1 MQWNIVCRVELYFFF
16 IFFLLNYIRY
26 FCFDVNIWL
35 LFYYFHSTH
44 HCYRIAF
51 KKTEENTHLQQ
62 KRSKRS
68 SVLPQSADGRKNWKK
83 TILKNSTMLSMLNVY
98 INCDR
103 FIIKENNTNF
113 QKILIF
119 NGMTSNVIKFMFFF
133 PSLRNSFYS
142 QSDRIEMSFTFTYD
156 CSCSMRAVWHIQ
168 NNHFLLVGILFSKIK
183 WNICLGNVPVR

>member
-1 MQWNIVCRVELYFFF
+1 MIA
-16 IFFLLNYIRY
+16 I
-26 FCFDVNIWL
+26 L
-35 LFYYFHSTH
+35 LFSFDSSLLSDSIQENRRKYSFATEKIQTEFSFAAK
-44 HCYRIAF
+44 RWW
-51 KKTEENTHLQQ
+51 KKKLE
-62 KRSKRS
+62 
-68 SVLPQSADGRKNWKK
+68 K